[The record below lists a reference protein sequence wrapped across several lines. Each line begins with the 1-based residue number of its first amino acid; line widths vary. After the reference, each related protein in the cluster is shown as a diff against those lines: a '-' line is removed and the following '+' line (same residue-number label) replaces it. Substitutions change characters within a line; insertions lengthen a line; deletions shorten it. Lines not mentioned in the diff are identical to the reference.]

1 MSLTGRIPIAVTAG
15 VAAIATTAVIATAGS
30 AQGPAPTSLHLVAKS
45 QNTVGFFPTH
55 RPRPGDRLGFG
66 DKVTGDDTGYDREV
80 CTIFARNQAMCTVI
94 LNLSKG
100 TLNVEGLVPQHANK
114 TPFAVTGGTGVY
126 NGARGTLIA
135 TDINANTT
143 QVHVTLLP

>member
-1 MSLTGRIPIAVTAG
+1 MSRTPIAITAG
-15 VAAIATTAVIATAGS
+15 VAAIAATAVIATTGS
-30 AQGPAPTSLHLVAKS
+30 AQGPATTSLHLVAKS
-45 QNTVGFFPTH
+45 QSTVGFLPTH

-80 CTIFARNQAMCTVI
+80 CTIFGRNQAMCTVI

-114 TPFAVTGGTGVY
+114 TPFAVTGGTGAY
-126 NGARGTLIA
+126 NGARGTLVA
-135 TDINANTT
+135 TDVNSSTT
-143 QVHVTLLP
+143 NVQVTLLP

>member
-1 MSLTGRIPIAVTAG
+1 MSRTPIAITAG
-15 VAAIATTAVIATAGS
+15 VAAIAATAVIATTGS
-30 AQGPAPTSLHLVAKS
+30 AQGPATTSLHLVAKS
-45 QNTVGFFPTH
+45 QSTVGFLPTH

-80 CTIFARNQAMCTVI
+80 CTIFGRNQAICTVI

-114 TPFAVTGGTGVY
+114 TPFAVTGGTGAY
-126 NGARGTLIA
+126 NGARGTLVA
-135 TDINANTT
+135 TDVNSSTT
-143 QVHVTLLP
+143 NVQVTLLP